1 MRVASVLLRHRPL
14 LAGAGLLAFAGLLA
28 VEHSPTTN
36 GVAAADLPTLS
47 LAEAEASDAATGA
60 LLLDLVEPED
70 GEGGSEAELAALVA
84 ELGLEFEVV
93 PAGFYSEGEHLFRVT
108 GDEAALTA
116 LQARLKGHP
125 LVEVVEPELEFSL
138 LDHEDPLPLVVTGDT
153 STVDTSTH
161 DAQDELEASK
171 RQRERFTPDDPW
183 FSRQWH
189 MEMIHTPEAWKITS
203 GKGAIV
209 AVIDTGVAWKDHPGI
224 AKQVPDLAGT
234 AFTKGETFVSGALPD
249 GLDDHLHGTHVAG
262 TIAQTTHNALG
273 VAGVAFESTI
283 MPLKVLGGDGRG
295 SVPGIANAIRYAAD
309 HGAQVINMSLGGPLP
324 SAVLGKAVAYAHS
337 KGVTVVCAAGNEKRS
352 RVGYPAAHDG
362 AVAVAA
368 VDGTGQRSW
377 YSNWGKD
384 LDVSA
389 PGGDTRADKNGD
401 GFPDGVLQNTI
412 LLQNPMHSDYMWLQ
426 GTSMA
431 SPHVAGV
438 AALVVSR
445 GITNPDEVEQILK
458 RTAKH
463 PNSVEWDKEYG
474 AGVVDALAAV
484 DASAESY
491 APERAGLA
499 GLLGLLGLTSLGVA
513 GLATRR
519 GRVMAGVSMIAGA
532 GLAAGAFG
540 CAPLAYSLAGATG
553 SVAAFGSPLVLS
565 ALLPVLLTLLLL
577 GVRPL
582 RGLLVGLN
590 LGYAALLLHGAIVLP
605 TLVSG
610 VPGGPGIDRLWLA
623 ANALLALALARRI
636 ARVQR

>member
-28 VEHSPTTN
+28 VQHRPVSN
-36 GVAAADLPTLS
+36 GVAAADLPALS
-47 LAEAEASDAATGA
+47 IAEAEANDAATGA
-60 LLLDLVEPED
+60 LLLDLVEPAD

-108 GDEAALTA
+108 GDEAALTT

-138 LDHEDPLPLVVTGDT
+138 LDGEDPVPFVG
-153 STVDTSTH
+153 
-161 DAQDELEASK
+161 AAGDELEASK

-209 AVIDTGVAWKDHPGI
+209 AVIDTGVAWKDLPGV

-234 AFTKGETFVSGALPD
+234 AFTKGETFVSGALKD

-324 SAVLGKAVAYAHS
+324 SAVLGKAVAYAHD

-368 VDGTGQRSW
+368 VDGTGLRSW

-463 PNSVEWDKEYG
+463 PNNVEWDKEYG

-499 GLLGLLGLTSLGVA
+499 GLLGLLGLGSLGAA

-519 GRVMAGVSMIAGA
+519 ARVAAGVSMIAGA

-565 ALLPVLLTLLLL
+565 ALVPVLLTLLLL

-582 RGLLVGLN
+582 RSLLVGLN
-590 LGYAALLLHGAIVLP
+590 LGYAAMLLHGAIVLP

-623 ANALLALALARRI
+623 ANALLALALARRT

>member
-28 VEHSPTTN
+28 IGHRPVSN
-36 GVAAADLPTLS
+36 GVAAADLPALS
-47 LAEAEASDAATGA
+47 LAQAGDAGTGA

-70 GEGGSEAELAALVA
+70 GEGGSEAELAALLA
-84 ELGLEFEVV
+84 DLGLDFE
-93 PAGFYSEGEHLFRVT
+93 PAGFYSEGEHLFRVF

-116 LQARLKGHP
+116 LQARLQGHP
-125 LVEVVEPELEFSL
+125 LVEVVEPELMYDL
-138 LDHEDPLPLVVTGDT
+138 IDVADADAAPLVASD
-153 STVDTSTH
+153 DLEAK
-161 DAQDELEASK
+161 DLEASK
-171 RQRERFTPDDPW
+171 RQRERFIPDDPW
-183 FSRQWH
+183 FARQWH
-189 MEMIHTPEAWKITS
+189 MEMIHTPEAWKITG

-209 AVIDTGVAWKDHPGI
+209 AVIDTGVAWKDLPGT

-234 AFTKGETFVSGALPD
+234 AFTHGQTFVSGALPD

-283 MPLKVLGGDGRG
+283 MPLKVLSGDGRG

-324 SAVLGKAVAYAHS
+324 SSVLGKAVAYAHD

-352 RVGYPAAHDG
+352 RVGYPAGHDG

-368 VDGTGQRSW
+368 VDGTGVRSW

-384 LDVSA
+384 LDISA

-412 LLQNPMHSDYMWLQ
+412 GLQNPMHSDYMWLQ

-445 GITNPDEVEQILK
+445 GITNPDEVERILK
-458 RTAKH
+458 RTATH
-463 PNSVEWDKEYG
+463 PNNVEWDKEYG

-499 GLLGLLGLTSLGVA
+499 GLLGLLGLASLGTA
-513 GLATRR
+513 GLVTRR
-519 GRVMAGVSMIAGA
+519 ARIAAGASMIAGA
-532 GLAAGAFG
+532 GIAAGAFG
-540 CAPLAYSLAGATG
+540 CAPLAYKLAGVTG

-565 ALLPVLLTLLLL
+565 ALIPVLMTLLLL

-610 VPGGPGIDRLWLA
+610 VPGGPGIDRLWLL
-623 ANALLALALARRI
+623 ANAVLALALARRT
-636 ARVQR
+636 ARVQT

>member
-1 MRVASVLLRHRPL
+1 MRLVSVLLRHRPI
-14 LAGAGLLAFAGLLA
+14 LASTGLLALAGLLA
-28 VEHSPTTN
+28 VGHAPDHN
-36 GVAAADLPTLS
+36 GVATADLPALDM
-47 LAEAEASDAATGA
+47 AAVGDAGTGA

-70 GEGGSEAELAALVA
+70 GEGGSEAELAALLA
-84 ELGLEFEVV
+84 DLGLAYE
-93 PAGFYSEGEHLFRVT
+93 PAGFYSEGEHLYRVF

-116 LQARLKGHP
+116 LQARLAGNP
-125 LVEVVEPELEFSL
+125 LVEVVEPELMFSL
-138 LDHEDPLPLVVTGDT
+138 VDGSDGASPVVDDP
-153 STVDTSTH
+153 
-161 DAQDELEASK
+161 EASK
-171 RQRERFTPDDPW
+171 QRRERFVPDDPL

-189 MEMIHTPEAWKITS
+189 MEMIHTPEAWKITA

-209 AVIDTGVAWKDHPGI
+209 AVIDTGVAWKDLPGT

-234 AFTKGETFVSGALPD
+234 AFVHGETFINGALQD

-262 TIAQTTHNALG
+262 TIAQTTNNAIG

-283 MPLKVLGGDGRG
+283 MPLKVLSGDGRG

-324 SAVLGKAVAYAHS
+324 SAVLGKAVMYAHE

-352 RVGYPAAHDG
+352 RVGYPAGHDG

-368 VDGTGQRSW
+368 VDAAGERTF
-377 YSNWGKD
+377 YSNWGSA

-401 GFPDGVLQNTI
+401 GFPDGILQNTI
-412 LLQNPMHSDYMWLQ
+412 LLQNPMQNDYMWLQ

-431 SPHVAGV
+431 SPHAAGV
-438 AALVVSR
+438 AALIVSR
-445 GITNPDEVEQILK
+445 GVTNPAEVERIMK

-463 PNSVEWDKEYG
+463 PNNVEWDKDYG
-474 AGVVDALAAV
+474 AGVIDALAAV
-484 DASAESY
+484 DASTESY

-499 GLLGLLGLTSLGVA
+499 GLLGLAGLASLGVA
-513 GLATRR
+513 GAVTRR
-519 GRVMAGVSMIAGA
+519 GRVVAAASMVAGA

-540 CAPLAYSLAGATG
+540 CAPLAYQLAAASG

-565 ALLPVLLTLLLL
+565 ALLPLLFTLLLL

-582 RGLLVGLN
+582 RSLLVGIN

-605 TLVSG
+605 TLVAG
-610 VPGGPGIDRLWLA
+610 LPGGAGIDRLWLA
-623 ANALLALALARRI
+623 VNALLAFALARRI
-636 ARVQR
+636 SRG

>member
-14 LAGAGLLAFAGLLA
+14 IASAGLIALAGLLAAGHCPDGSGEA
-28 VEHSPTTN
+28 T
-36 GVAAADLPTLS
+36 ADLPTLS
-47 LAEAEASDAATGA
+47 LADAGEVGTGN
-60 LLLDLVEPED
+60 LLLDLVEPEH
-70 GEGGSEAELAALVA
+70 GEGGSEAELAALLA
-84 ELGLEFEVV
+84 DLGLAYE
-93 PAGFYSEGEHLFRVT
+93 PAGFYSEGEHLFRVF
-108 GDEAALTA
+108 GDQAALDA
-116 LQARLKGHP
+116 LQQRLQGHP
-125 LVEVVEPELEFSL
+125 LIEVVEPELTYSL
-138 LDHEDPLPLVVTGDT
+138 IDVADDRAEGPLAPPD
-153 STVDTSTH
+153 D
-161 DAQDELEASK
+161 LEASK
-171 RQRERFTPDDPW
+171 RQRERYVPDDPL

-189 MEMIHTPEAWKITS
+189 MEMIHTPEAWKITA

-209 AVIDTGVAWKDHPGI
+209 AVIDTGVAWKDLPGT

-234 AFTKGETFVSGALPD
+234 AFVHGETFVSGSLPD

-262 TIAQTTHNALG
+262 TIAQTTNNAIG
-273 VAGVAFESTI
+273 VAGVAFDSTI
-283 MPLKVLGGDGRG
+283 MPLKVLSGDGRG

-309 HGAQVINMSLGGPLP
+309 HGAHVINMSLGGPLP
-324 SAVLGKAVAYAHS
+324 SAVLGKAVQYAHD

-352 RVGYPAAHDG
+352 RVGYPAGHDG

-412 LLQNPMHSDYMWLQ
+412 LLQDPMKSDYMWLQ

-431 SPHVAGV
+431 SPHAAGV
-438 AALVVSR
+438 AALIVSR
-445 GITNPDEVEQILK
+445 GVTNPAEVERIMK
-458 RTAKH
+458 RTARH
-463 PNSVEWDKEYG
+463 PNNVEWDKEYG

-484 DASAESY
+484 DASTESY
-491 APERAGLA
+491 APERGGLA
-499 GLLGLLGLTSLGVA
+499 GLLGLAGLASLGTA

-519 GRVMAGVSMIAGA
+519 GRVLAAASMVVGA

-540 CAPLAYSLAGATG
+540 CAPLAYGVAAATG
-553 SVAAFGSPLVLS
+553 SLAAFGSPLILS
-565 ALLPVLLTLLLL
+565 AALPLLLTLLLL

-582 RGLLVGLN
+582 RSLLVGIN

-610 VPGGPGIDRLWLA
+610 LPGGPGIDRLWLV
-623 ANALLALALARRI
+623 ANAILALALARRT
-636 ARVQR
+636 ARV

>member
-28 VEHSPTTN
+28 VEHRPVSN
-36 GVAAADLPTLS
+36 GVATADLPTLS
-47 LAEAEASDAATGA
+47 LAEASEVSDAATGA
-60 LLLDLVEPED
+60 LLLDLVEPAD

-84 ELGLEFEVV
+84 DLGLEFEVV

-125 LVEVVEPELEFSL
+125 LVEVVEPELIFSL
-138 LDHEDPLPLVVTGDT
+138 LDNEEPVSLVVDSNT
-153 STVDTSTH
+153 SAVDTSTH
-161 DAQDELEASK
+161 DDLEPTK

-183 FSRQWH
+183 FARQWH
-189 MEMIHTPEAWKITS
+189 MEMVHTPEAWKITS

-209 AVIDTGVAWKDHPGI
+209 AVIDTGVAWKDLPGV

-234 AFTKGETFVSGALPD
+234 AFTKGETFVSGALKD

-368 VDGTGQRSW
+368 VDGTGVRSW

-412 LLQNPMHSDYMWLQ
+412 GLQNPMTSDYMWLQ

-499 GLLGLLGLTSLGVA
+499 GLLGLLGLTGLGLT

-519 GRVMAGVSMIAGA
+519 ARVAAGVSMIAGA

-540 CAPLAYSLAGATG
+540 CAPLAYSLAGVTG

-565 ALLPVLLTLLLL
+565 ALVPILLTLLLL
-577 GVRPL
+577 SVRPL
-582 RGLLVGLN
+582 RSLLVGLN

-610 VPGGPGIDRLWLA
+610 VPGGPCIDRLWLA

-636 ARVQR
+636 ARVQS

>member
-14 LAGAGLLAFAGLLA
+14 LAGAGLLALAGLLA
-28 VEHSPTTN
+28 VQHRPES
-36 GVAAADLPTLS
+36 GGIAAAELPALHP
-47 LAEAEASDAATGA
+47 AEVGDAGTGA

-70 GEGGSEAELAALVA
+70 GEGGSEAELAALLSG
-84 ELGLEFEVV
+84 LGLAYE
-93 PAGFYSEGEHLFRVT
+93 PAGFYSEGEHLFRVY

-116 LQARLKGHP
+116 LQARLQGHP
-125 LVEVVEPELEFSL
+125 LVEVVEPELTYALIDVDDVDDAEAPTS
-138 LDHEDPLPLVVTGDT
+138 EDDV
-153 STVDTSTH
+153 
-161 DAQDELEASK
+161 EASK
-171 RQRERFTPDDPW
+171 RQRERFVPDDPL

-189 MEMIHTPEAWKITS
+189 MEMIHTPEAWHITS

-209 AVIDTGVAWKDHPGI
+209 AVIDTGVAWKDVPGV

-234 AFTKGETFVSGALPD
+234 SFTHGATFVSGALAD

-262 TIAQTTHNALG
+262 TIAQTTNNALG
-273 VAGVAFESTI
+273 VAGVAYESTI

-309 HGAQVINMSLGGPLP
+309 HGAHVINMSLGGPLP
-324 SAVLGKAVAYAHS
+324 SAVLGKAVAYAHE

-368 VDGTGQRSW
+368 VDGTGTRSW

-412 LLQNPMHSDYMWLQ
+412 LLQDPMHSDYMWLQ

-431 SPHVAGV
+431 SPHAAGV

-445 GITNPDEVEQILK
+445 GITNPDEVERILK

-463 PNSVEWDKEYG
+463 PNNVEWDKEYG

-499 GLLGLLGLTSLGVA
+499 GLLGLMGLA
-513 GLATRR
+513 GLGAAGLGSSGVLSRR
-519 GRVMAGVSMIAGA
+519 ARVTALAGVVGGA

-553 SVAAFGSPLVLS
+553 SLAAFGSPLFLS
-565 ALLPVLLTLLLL
+565 AAIPVLLTLLLL

-582 RGLLVGLN
+582 RSVLVGVN
-590 LGYAALLLHGAIVLP
+590 LGWAALLLHGAIVLP

-610 VPGGPGIDRLWLA
+610 VPGGPGLDRLWLA
-623 ANALLALALARRI
+623 INAVLALALARRI
-636 ARVQR
+636 SRT

>member
-28 VEHSPTTN
+28 VGHRPVSN
-36 GVAAADLPTLS
+36 GVAAADLPVPS
-47 LAEAEASDAATGA
+47 LAQAGDAATGA

-70 GEGGSEAELAALVA
+70 GEGGSEAELAALLA
-84 ELGLEFEVV
+84 ELGLAYE
-93 PAGFYSEGEHLFRVT
+93 PAGFYSEGEHLFRVF

-116 LQARLKGHP
+116 LQARLQGHP
-125 LVEVVEPELEFSL
+125 LVEVVEPELIFSL
-138 LDHEDPLPLVVTGDT
+138 IDVAEPDDSEPNDLVVSDPVATP
-153 STVDTSTH
+153 VVIN
-161 DAQDELEASK
+161 DAEPNK
-171 RQRERFTPDDPW
+171 RQRERFIPDDPW
-183 FSRQWH
+183 FARQWH
-189 MEMIHTPEAWKITS
+189 MEMIHTPEAWKITG

-209 AVIDTGVAWKDHPGI
+209 AVIDTGVAWKDLPGVG
-224 AKQVPDLAGT
+224 KQVPDLAGT
-234 AFTKGETFVSGALPD
+234 AFTKGETFVPGALPD

-368 VDGTGQRSW
+368 VDGTGLRSW

-438 AALVVSR
+438 AALIVSR
-445 GITNPDEVEQILK
+445 GITNPDEVERILK

-499 GLLGLLGLTSLGVA
+499 GLLGLLGLASLGTA
-513 GLATRR
+513 GLVTRR
-519 GRVMAGVSMIAGA
+519 ARVAAGVSMIAGA
-532 GLAAGAFG
+532 GIAAGAFG
-540 CAPLAYSLAGATG
+540 CAPLAYKLAGATG

-565 ALLPVLLTLLLL
+565 ALIPVLMTLLLL

-582 RGLLVGLN
+582 RGLLVGVN

-610 VPGGPGIDRLWLA
+610 VPGGPGVDRLWLL
-623 ANALLALALARRI
+623 ANALLALALARRT
-636 ARVQR
+636 ARVQT

>member
-28 VEHSPTTN
+28 IGHRPVSN
-36 GVAAADLPTLS
+36 GVAAADLPALS
-47 LAEAEASDAATGA
+47 LAQAGDAGTGA

-70 GEGGSEAELAALVA
+70 GEGGSEAELAALLA
-84 ELGLEFEVV
+84 DLGLDFE
-93 PAGFYSEGEHLFRVT
+93 PAGFYSEGEHLFRVF

-116 LQARLKGHP
+116 LQARLQGHP
-125 LVEVVEPELEFSL
+125 LVEVVEPELMYDL
-138 LDHEDPLPLVVTGDT
+138 IDVADADAAPLVASD
-153 STVDTSTH
+153 DLEAK
-161 DAQDELEASK
+161 DLEASK
-171 RQRERFTPDDPW
+171 RQRERFIPDDPW
-183 FSRQWH
+183 FARQWH
-189 MEMIHTPEAWKITS
+189 MEMIHTPEAWKITG

-209 AVIDTGVAWKDHPGI
+209 AVIDTGVAWKDLPGV

-234 AFTKGETFVSGALPD
+234 AFTKGETFVSGALKD

-283 MPLKVLGGDGRG
+283 MPLKVLSGDGRG

-324 SAVLGKAVAYAHS
+324 SSVLGKAVAYAHD

-352 RVGYPAAHDG
+352 RVGYPAGHDG

-368 VDGTGQRSW
+368 VDGTGVRSW

-384 LDVSA
+384 LDISA

-412 LLQNPMHSDYMWLQ
+412 GLQNPMHSDYMWLQ

-445 GITNPDEVEQILK
+445 GITNPDEVERILK
-458 RTAKH
+458 RTATH
-463 PNSVEWDKEYG
+463 PNNVEWDKEYG

-499 GLLGLLGLTSLGVA
+499 GLLGLLGLASLGTA
-513 GLATRR
+513 GLVTRR
-519 GRVMAGVSMIAGA
+519 ARIAAGASMIAGA
-532 GLAAGAFG
+532 GIAAGAFG
-540 CAPLAYSLAGATG
+540 CAPLAYKLAGVTG

-565 ALLPVLLTLLLL
+565 ALIPVLMTLLLL

-610 VPGGPGIDRLWLA
+610 VPGGPGIDRLWLL
-623 ANALLALALARRI
+623 ANAVLALALARRT
-636 ARVQR
+636 ARVQT

>member
-28 VEHSPTTN
+28 VQHRPVSN
-36 GVAAADLPTLS
+36 GVAAADLPALS
-47 LAEAEASDAATGA
+47 IAEAEANDAATGA
-60 LLLDLVEPED
+60 LLLDLVEPAD
-70 GEGGSEAELAALVA
+70 GEGGSEAELTALVA

-138 LDHEDPLPLVVTGDT
+138 LDGEDPVPFVAAAG
-153 STVDTSTH
+153 
-161 DAQDELEASK
+161 DELEASK

-209 AVIDTGVAWKDHPGI
+209 AVIDTGVAWKDLPGV

-234 AFTKGETFVSGALPD
+234 AFTKGETFVSGALQD

-324 SAVLGKAVAYAHS
+324 SAVLGKAVAYAHD

-368 VDGTGQRSW
+368 VDGTGLRSW

-463 PNSVEWDKEYG
+463 PNNVEWDKEYG

-499 GLLGLLGLTSLGVA
+499 GLLGLLGLGSLEKRRFIVSRVK
-513 GLATRR
+513 LTRVTKIR
-519 GRVMAGVSMIAGA
+519 EWV
-532 GLAAGAFG
+532 
-540 CAPLAYSLAGATG
+540 
-553 SVAAFGSPLVLS
+553 
-565 ALLPVLLTLLLL
+565 
-577 GVRPL
+577 
-582 RGLLVGLN
+582 
-590 LGYAALLLHGAIVLP
+590 
-605 TLVSG
+605 
-610 VPGGPGIDRLWLA
+610 
-623 ANALLALALARRI
+623 
-636 ARVQR
+636 

>member
-14 LAGAGLLAFAGLLA
+14 LAGAGLLAFAGALA
-28 VEHSPTTN
+28 VGHRPAST
-36 GVAAADLPTLS
+36 GVAVADLPALS
-47 LAEAEASDAATGA
+47 PAQAGDAATGA

-70 GEGGSEAELAALVA
+70 GEGGSEAELAALLA
-84 ELGLEFEVV
+84 GLGLDFE
-93 PAGFYSEGEHLFRVT
+93 PAGFYSEGEHLYRVF

-116 LQARLKGHP
+116 LQARLQGHP
-125 LVEVVEPELEFSL
+125 LVEVVEPELIFSL
-138 LDHEDPLPLVVTGDT
+138 IDVPGEPSPLRPATGD
-153 STVDTSTH
+153 DP
-161 DAQDELEASK
+161 EASK
-171 RQRERFTPDDPW
+171 RQRERFIPDDPL
-183 FSRQWH
+183 FARQWH

-209 AVIDTGVAWKDHPGI
+209 AVIDTGVAWKDLPGT

-234 AFTKGETFVSGALPD
+234 SFTRGETFVNGALPD

-384 LDVSA
+384 LDISA

-412 LLQNPMHSDYMWLQ
+412 LLQNPLHSDYMWLQ

-431 SPHVAGV
+431 SPHAAGV

-445 GITNPDEVEQILK
+445 GVTNPDEVERILK
-458 RTAKH
+458 RTANH
-463 PNSVEWDKEYG
+463 PNKVEWDKEYG

-484 DASAESY
+484 DASTESY

-499 GLLGLLGLTSLGVA
+499 GLLGLMGLAGLGTAGLVTRRARVVA
-513 GLATRR
+513 GA
-519 GRVMAGVSMIAGA
+519 SMLAGA

-540 CAPLAYSLAGATG
+540 CAPLAYQLAGATG
-553 SVAAFGSPLVLS
+553 SIAAFGSPLVLS
-565 ALLPVLLTLLLL
+565 ALIPLLLTVALL

-582 RGLLVGLN
+582 RSLLVGLN

-610 VPGGPGIDRLWLA
+610 VPGGPAVDRLWLA
-623 ANALLALALARRI
+623 ANALLALALARRT
-636 ARVQR
+636 ARVQT

>member
-1 MRVASVLLRHRPL
+1 MRLVSVLSRHRPILASTGL
-14 LAGAGLLAFAGLLA
+14 LALAGLLAAGHA
-28 VEHSPTTN
+28 PDRN
-36 GVAAADLPTLS
+36 GLVAADLPTFGM
-47 LAEAEASDAATGA
+47 ADVGPDGTGA
-60 LLLDLVEPED
+60 LLLDLVEPEH
-70 GEGGSEAELAALVA
+70 GEGGSEAELAALLA
-84 ELGLEFEVV
+84 DLGLAYE
-93 PAGFYSEGEHLFRVT
+93 PAGFYSEGEHLYRVF

-116 LQARLKGHP
+116 LQARLQGHP
-125 LVEVVEPELEFSL
+125 LVEVIEPELMYSL
-138 LDHEDPLPLVVTGDT
+138 IDVPEPSGPVSDDLGP
-153 STVDTSTH
+153 
-161 DAQDELEASK
+161 SK
-171 RQRERFTPDDPW
+171 ERRERFIPDDPM

-189 MEMIHTPEAWKITS
+189 MEMIHTPEAWKITA

-209 AVIDTGVAWKDHPGI
+209 AVIDTGVAWKDLPGV

-234 AFTKGETFVSGALPD
+234 AFVHGESFISGSLPD

-262 TIAQTTHNALG
+262 TIAQTTNNALG

-283 MPLKVLGGDGRG
+283 MPLKVLSGDGRG

-324 SAVLGKAVAYAHS
+324 SAVLGKAVAYAHD

-352 RVGYPAAHDG
+352 RVGYPAGHDG

-368 VDGTGQRSW
+368 VDALGERSW

-384 LDVSA
+384 LDISA

-431 SPHVAGV
+431 SPHAAGV
-438 AALVVSR
+438 AALIVSR
-445 GITNPDEVEQILK
+445 GVTNPAEVERIMK

-463 PNSVEWDKEYG
+463 PNNVAWDKEYG

-484 DASAESY
+484 DASTESY

-499 GLLGLLGLTSLGVA
+499 GLLGLAGLVSLGAA
-513 GLATRR
+513 GAVTRR
-519 GRVMAGVSMIAGA
+519 GRLLGAASMVVGA

-540 CAPLAYSLAGATG
+540 CAPLAYQLAAASG
-553 SVAAFGSPLVLS
+553 SVAAFGSPLILS
-565 ALLPVLLTLLLL
+565 ALLPLLLTLLLL

-582 RGLLVGLN
+582 RSLLVGIN
-590 LGYAALLLHGAIVLP
+590 LGYAAMLLHGAIVLP
-605 TLVSG
+605 TLVAG
-610 VPGGPGIDRLWLA
+610 LPGGAGVDRLWLA
-623 ANALLALALARRI
+623 ANALLALALARRTS
-636 ARVQR
+636 RV

>member
-28 VEHSPTTN
+28 AQHRPASN
-36 GVAAADLPTLS
+36 GVAAADLPALS
-47 LAEAEASDAATGA
+47 IAEAEASDAATGA
-60 LLLDLVEPED
+60 LLLDLVEPAD

-84 ELGLEFEVV
+84 ELGLEFEVA

-138 LDHEDPLPLVVTGDT
+138 LDNEEPIPFIAAPGE
-153 STVDTSTH
+153 
-161 DAQDELEASK
+161 ELDASK

-189 MEMIHTPEAWKITS
+189 MEMVHTPEAWKLTS

-209 AVIDTGVAWKDHPGI
+209 AVIDTGVAWKDLPGV

-234 AFTKGETFVSGALPD
+234 AFTKGETFVSGALKD

-324 SAVLGKAVAYAHS
+324 SAVLGKAVAYAHD

-368 VDGTGQRSW
+368 VDGTGLRSW

-389 PGGDTRADKNGD
+389 PGGDTRADRNGD

-499 GLLGLLGLTSLGVA
+499 GLLGLLGLTSLGAA

-519 GRVMAGVSMIAGA
+519 ARVAAGVSMIAGA
-532 GLAAGAFG
+532 GLAAGALG

-565 ALLPVLLTLLLL
+565 ALVPVLLTLLLL

-582 RGLLVGLN
+582 RSLLVGLN
-590 LGYAALLLHGAIVLP
+590 LGYAAMLLHGAIVLP

-610 VPGGPGIDRLWLA
+610 LPGGPGVDRLWLA
-623 ANALLALALARRI
+623 ANAVLALALARRT

>member
-14 LAGAGLLAFAGLLA
+14 LAGAGLLALAGLLA
-28 VEHSPTTN
+28 VQHRPEHD
-36 GVAAADLPTLS
+36 GVGAGELPALHLAD
-47 LAEAEASDAATGA
+47 AGDAATGA

-70 GEGGSEAELAALVA
+70 GEGGSEAELAALLA
-84 ELGLEFEVV
+84 ELGLAHE
-93 PAGFYSEGEHLFRVT
+93 PAGFYSEGEHLFRVF

-116 LQARLKGHP
+116 LQGRLQGNP
-125 LVEVVEPELEFSL
+125 LVEVVEPELMFGLIDVEEPAAPAS
-138 LDHEDPLPLVVTGDT
+138 DTDP
-153 STVDTSTH
+153 
-161 DAQDELEASK
+161 EASK
-171 RQRERFTPDDPW
+171 RQRERFVPDDPL
-183 FSRQWH
+183 FARQWH

-209 AVIDTGVAWKDHPGI
+209 AVIDTGVAWKDLPGT

-234 AFTKGETFVSGALPD
+234 AFTKGETFVAGALPD

-262 TIAQTTHNALG
+262 TIAQTTNNALG

-324 SAVLGKAVAYAHS
+324 SAVLAKAVKYAHD

-368 VDGTGQRSW
+368 VDGTGVRSW

-412 LLQNPMHSDYMWLQ
+412 LLQNPMHNDYMWLQ

-431 SPHVAGV
+431 SPHAAGV

-445 GITNPDEVEQILK
+445 GITNPDEVERILK

-463 PNSVEWDKEYG
+463 PNNVEWDKEYG

-491 APERAGLA
+491 APERAGLM
-499 GLLGLLGLTSLGVA
+499 GLMGLMGLASLGAA

-519 GRVMAGVSMIAGA
+519 ARVLTVASAVAGA

-540 CAPLAYSLAGATG
+540 CAPLAYALAGATG
-553 SVAAFGSPLVLS
+553 SVAAFGSPLFLS
-565 ALLPVLLTLLLL
+565 AALPLLLTVLLL
-577 GVRPL
+577 GLRPL

-605 TLVSG
+605 TLVAG
-610 VPGGPGIDRLWLA
+610 VPGGPGVDRLWLA
-623 ANALLALALARRI
+623 GNTLLALALARRL
-636 ARVQR
+636 ARV

>member
-14 LAGAGLLAFAGLLA
+14 IAGTGLLALAGALA
-28 VEHSPTTN
+28 VGHSPESTPASDSEVT
-36 GVAAADLPTLS
+36 GLSMAAAG
-47 LAEAEASDAATGA
+47 DAGTGA

-70 GEGGSEAELAALVA
+70 GEGGSEAELAALLA
-84 ELGLEFEVV
+84 ETGLVYE
-93 PAGFYSEGEHLFRVT
+93 PAGFYSEGEHLFRVF
-108 GDEAALTA
+108 GDESELSA
-116 LQARLKGHP
+116 LQARLQGNP
-125 LVEVVEPELEFSL
+125 LVEVVEPELMYSL
-138 LDHEDPLPLVVTGDT
+138 IGVDGEPADDT
-153 STVDTSTH
+153 V
-161 DAQDELEASK
+161 EPNKE
-171 RQRERFTPDDPW
+171 QRPRFVPDDPL

-189 MEMIHTPEAWKITS
+189 MEMIHTPEAWKIAA

-209 AVIDTGVAWKDHPGI
+209 AVIDTGVAWKDLPGV

-234 AFTKGETFVSGALPD
+234 HFVHGETFVAGSLPD

-262 TIAQTTHNALG
+262 TIAQTTNNALG

-283 MPLKVLGGDGRG
+283 MPLKVLSGDGRG

-324 SAVLGKAVAYAHS
+324 SAVLGKAVMYAHE

-368 VDGTGQRSW
+368 IDGTGARSW

-412 LLQNPMHSDYMWLQ
+412 LLQNPMQNEYMWLQ

-431 SPHVAGV
+431 SPHAAGV
-438 AALVVSR
+438 AALIVSR
-445 GITNPDEVEQILK
+445 GITNPAEVERIMK

-463 PNSVEWDKEYG
+463 PNNVEWDKEYG
-474 AGVVDALAAV
+474 AGIIDALAAV
-484 DASAESY
+484 DASTESY

-499 GLLGLLGLTSLGVA
+499 GLLGLAGLAGIGAA

-519 GRVMAGVSMIAGA
+519 GRMLSAASMVVGAGV
-532 GLAAGAFG
+532 AAGAFG
-540 CAPLAYSLAGATG
+540 CAPLAYSVAAATG

-565 ALLPVLLTLLLL
+565 ALLPLLMTLLLL

-590 LGYAALLLHGAIVLP
+590 LGYAAMLLHGAIVLP

-610 VPGGPGIDRLWLA
+610 LPGGPGIDRLWLV
-623 ANALLALALARRI
+623 ANAILALALARRT
-636 ARVQR
+636 ARV